1 MFEHSTT
8 TPCWRVTD
16 PCDPLSAATC
26 EINRGHV
33 KLAVACTPEIDE
45 CVIDVST
52 RLAVRLGL
60 TEYRA
65 LTLVEIGHMFR
76 RFPTIREAANT
87 GAYSL
92 DLLRCMAEC
101 LSPVSQNIPEIFEE
115 KIFQAISP
123 TVPNQAMLARATIRS
138 RLERI
143 IRKYDPLALPEAVSY
158 THLTLPTSDLV

>member
-1 MFEHSTT
+1 MFEHSTA
-8 TPCWRVTD
+8 TPCWRITD
-16 PCDPLSAATC
+16 PNDPLSAAAC
-26 EINRGHV
+26 EVNRGHV
-33 KLAVACTPEIDE
+33 NLAVACTPEMDE

-76 RFPTIREAANT
+76 RFPTILELARS

-101 LSPVSQNIPEIFEE
+101 LSPVKADVPETFEE
-115 KIFQAISP
+115 KILRRSPPPSP
-123 TVPNQAMLARATIRS
+123 TRPCWPGQPFAAAS
-138 RLERI
+138 RM
-143 IRKYDPLALPEAVSY
+143 
-158 THLTLPTSDLV
+158 